1 MASWKK
7 ILVSNTS
14 GDTSTNT
21 GLLNG
26 QITPSDLAVKW
37 DTDSSDF
44 SVVDADVNSGT
55 GYSAGAVNQV
65 LTISPDDASQLVWK
79 DATTTFTDLT
89 DTTIAADIADGD
101 MIVYDSTGTGS
112 FDSVTLSGDISS
124 VSAAGA
130 VALAGSQDNITSANS
145 MTSASTLATVGTIG
159 VGTWQGTDVGVSH
172 GGTGASDAAGA
183 RINLGLVI
191 GTDVQA
197 YNSTLAAVAGGTY
210 TGDDSIDTVGTITT
224 GIWTGT
230 SIADANV
237 ANDLTISGGTVN
249 NTPIGASVKST
260 GAFTTLDS
268 TGNVNIATLPASV
281 INIGASSNNST
292 LTLKGDTT
300 IKGSLTADG
309 TVNLASGGLTIENSN
324 ATSIEDFIVFSGAD
338 VTWDGTG
345 TTIDLTMNNISGA
358 SAVVPADSYWVETD
372 QEDLFV
378 KVSLASDSASIGTG
392 SSASVTFTIEE
403 WPQYD
408 DDGTQTYAA
417 IKSDG
422 TSTHYLFT
430 QSPAGD
436 IHVTFG
442 DNVIFYGG
450 GVMTSTSNFAS
461 TDNIIHLNVVDTN
474 SDGSYDDYSSTADTG
489 IVFGTSN
496 ADGADYAKG
505 GKILNTENCFV
516 LATLNQET
524 TVTPNNQDTN
534 SYTDLKELMSKGIT
548 FATAN
553 EYANTSATPA
563 SGDKAIG
570 LVNGVLMAYI

>member
-26 QITPSDLAVKW
+26 QIAPSDLAVKW